1 MSGTTGGVLRAL
13 GGITP
18 GGRSFKTNLCV
29 GGTGAGLSGLGGL
42 DGAEGKLERDE
53 RYPGGAL

>member
-1 MSGTTGGVLRAL
+1 MELHPGEGALKPLDRGV
-13 GGITP
+13 
-18 GGRSFKTNLCV
+18 NLCV